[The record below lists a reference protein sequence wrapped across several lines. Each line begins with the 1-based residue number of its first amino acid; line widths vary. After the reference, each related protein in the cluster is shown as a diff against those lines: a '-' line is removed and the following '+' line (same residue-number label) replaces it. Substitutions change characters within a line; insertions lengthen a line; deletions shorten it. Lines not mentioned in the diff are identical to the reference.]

1 MKTFAQLYAEQHSL
15 SPRQVER
22 DLLRRC
28 LYPHARLLH
37 DFMTAV
43 APLHF
48 AADFDLVREV
58 AALTRASECRLEIR
72 THRYH
77 PAGSGTLRRRF
88 YLRLSTRRL
97 RRLVQT
103 TFHRDARTRRRAAKS
118 VAAVIAQPVGA

>member
-1 MKTFAQLYAEQHSL
+1 VKTFGQLHAEQHGL
-15 SPRQVER
+15 CPEHVER

-28 LYPHARLLH
+28 LYPHARLLRGLV
-37 DFMTAV
+37 ALV

-58 AALTRASECRLEIR
+58 AALTQAGECRLEIR
-72 THRYH
+72 THRHH
-77 PAGSGTLRRRF
+77 PAGGGVLRRRF

-103 TFHRDARTRRRAAKS
+103 TFGRDARTRRRAEKS
-118 VAAVIAQPVGA
+118 VAAVNAQPVGV